1 MFHKKHTRFGR
12 IRRFEKCLKKNVK
25 SPREKSPEKSQ
36 EKHPLVFTETD
47 VDKLFEGFTKILQNR
62 PRQDYSWKC
71 RDKGLKIS
79 DSVVIDNTED
89 LCKMIDR
96 GVECLDEIP
105 NIRNIAFTEN
115 VISISKAFYN
125 MKNLKDISALST
137 WDVSNVLYFKNVFEN
152 CHKLES
158 LKGVEN
164 WNMENAMTFSRMF
177 YRCDVLADI
186 SALSSWDVS
195 GVLSYENMFFYCE
208 SLFDVSP
215 LSHWDV
221 SNGRIFGRMFIGC
234 PIMNIYKLR
243 NWDVSKGMEF
253 KHIFGEDYLTKI
265 TEELNWNIRRKSVFT
280 VDPKDYRYESHD
292 YFFDSLIWDIHTA
305 RNHSKYNENEELSEY
320 VYKNSLINF

>member
-1 MFHKKHTRFGR
+1 MLNRKHDRFGR
-12 IRRFEKCLKKNVK
+12 IRRLEKRLKKNTRK
-25 SPREKSPEKSQ
+25 TLGTQ
-36 EKHPLVFTETD
+36 PLTFCCNR
-47 VDKLFEGFTKILQNR
+47 VDKLFERFAEIVEEELENDHLK
-62 PRQDYSWKC
+62 KC
-71 RDKGLKIS
+71 RDNDSKIS

-96 GVECLDEIP
+96 CVECLDEIP
-105 NIRNIAFTEN
+105 NIRNIVFTEN
-115 VISISKAFYN
+115 VISISKACYN
-125 MKNLKDISALST
+125 MSNLKDISALST

-152 CHKLES
+152 CHKLEY
-158 LKGVEN
+158 LKGLEN
-164 WNMENAMTFSRMF
+164 WDMKNAMTFSRMF

-215 LSHWDV
+215 ISHWDV
-221 SNGRIFGRMFIGC
+221 SNGRNFGRMFIGC
-234 PIMNIYKLR
+234 PIMNLYKLR

-265 TEELNWNIRRKSVFT
+265 TEELNWNIRRKSVFMI
-280 VDPKDYRYESHD
+280 DPKDYRYESHD
-292 YFFDSLIWDIHTA
+292 YFFDNLIWDIHCA
-305 RNHSKYNENEELSEY
+305 RNHSKYSENEELSEY